1 MSNNSYPFERA
12 LIRCSGEDKRRVMSA
27 NIDGYGVRVRQRAD
41 AVFADVSTQ
50 ILEDY
55 YNEHEAST
63 DKPIPTIDQFEDVY
77 DFIIIGSGPGGSVMA
92 NRLTEVN
99 NWKVL
104 LLEAGE
110 QSNYLSDV
118 PLLAGNLIGTSF
130 DWNYESVKQNG
141 SCLARNGY
149 CDIASGKVLGGSS
162 ILNFVLY
169 SRGNKKDYDR
179 WCDAGNHGWC
189 YKDALKYFKKSE
201 KIHIENLKNSIYH
214 GTEGYLSVDYPGYET
229 NLSRTFIEA
238 GLELGYETNDYN
250 GLNQTSVAKLQTN
263 LKNGRRCSAV
273 NCYLK
278 PASTRPNLSISTSA
292 FVTKILFNNSK
303 NRVVGVYFTKNGTN
317 YKIRARKEVILSA
330 GTFNSPK
337 VLMLSGIG
345 PSKHLQSLGIP
356 VVKDLKVGYNY
367 RNHFGIMPLE
377 FEYEGLEGIGED
389 VLENPEYVEDYFKNG
404 KGPITLPSGME
415 ALSLMNTK
423 FNNKKIPDVEVVLF
437 TLVAFQL
444 APKPVGRVKLA
455 SRDPMEPPII
465 NPNYLS
471 NEHDIKVMIE
481 ALKLAIKM
489 IRTKAFSKY
498 NVTLNSIPHS
508 KCKNFT
514 SETDEYWECALRSE
528 PAKWVQQNDSS
539 AVVDH
544 RLKVH
549 GISGLR
555 VVDASIM
562 PTLPA
567 AHTTAVVYMIA
578 EKAADMVKEDWLGDT
593 RNKRLNLKH

>member
-1 MSNNSYPFERA
+1 MP
-12 LIRCSGEDKRRVMSA
+12 
-27 NIDGYGVRVRQRAD
+27 
-41 AVFADVSTQ
+41 
-50 ILEDY
+50 DY

-63 DKPIPTIDQFEDVY
+63 DKPIPIIDKFEEVY

-92 NRLTEVN
+92 NRLTEIN

-141 SCLARNGY
+141 SCLARDGF

-201 KIHIENLKNSIYH
+201 KIQIENLKNSIYH

-437 TLVAFQL
+437 TYSGILKHIAKVSNQTQKANPNKNFSLVAFQL

-514 SETDEYWECALRSE
+514 SETDEYWECALRHVAGTLHHQVGTCKMG
-528 PAKWVQQNDSS
+528 PANDSS

-593 RNKRLNLKH
+593 RDKRLNFKH